1 MIKGLRVGH
10 WTDRN
15 AGTGLTV
22 FVVPEQATV
31 AAAPRGQNPGTLNL
45 ATYDQYGCS
54 DTADAIVLTGGS
66 CYGLTAASY
75 LQNALA
81 ERQHGVTVPGVVS
94 AVVFDLEVGRIA
106 WPELHA
112 AHRAY
117 EAAVPAGDEEVGT
130 VGAGTG
136 VTAGSIDGP
145 GGSTKGGFGRASR
158 RTAQGPTVAAWAVV
172 NPIGDVIGEDGQV
185 LAGLRRDGRFF
196 RVTEAFATDE
206 RPEQEWG
213 KATTLVV
220 VATDARLTKREAW
233 RLAHAGHGG
242 IAHAVSPCATGLDGD
257 TAFAVATG
265 EVEVQN
271 MLALEGVAAAV
282 TAEAIRDAVRQA
294 TGLHG
299 VPALRELDQADD
311 ARV

>member
-1 MIKGLRVGH
+1 MIKGLSIGH
-10 WTDRN
+10 WTDRD

-45 ATYDQYGCS
+45 AIYDQYGCA
-54 DTADAIVLTGGS
+54 DAADAIVLTGGS
-66 CYGLTAASY
+66 CYGLTAASH

-81 ERQHGVTVPGVVS
+81 GRQQGATVPGVLS
-94 AVVFDLEVGRIA
+94 AVVFDLKVGRID
-106 WPELHA
+106 WPELQA
-112 AHRAY
+112 AHLAY
-117 EAAVPAGDEEVGT
+117 EGAVAAGEEEVGT

-145 GGSTKGGFGRASR
+145 GGATKGGFGRAAR
-158 RTAQGPTVAAWAVV
+158 RTAQGATVAAWAVV

-206 RPEQEWG
+206 QPEQEWG
-213 KATTLVV
+213 EATTLVV
-220 VATDARLTKREAW
+220 VATDAKLTKREVW

-265 EVEVQN
+265 EVEVKN

-299 VPALRELDQADD
+299 VPAVRDLDPAGDRR
-311 ARV
+311 A

>member
-1 MIKGLRVGH
+1 VKVIKGLSIGH
-10 WTDRN
+10 WTDPD

-22 FVVPEQATV
+22 FAIPQKAIV

-45 ATYDQYGCS
+45 AIYDQYGCA
-54 DTADAIVLTGGS
+54 DEADAIVLTGGS

-81 ERQHGVTVPGVVS
+81 YRQRGVEVPGVLS
-94 AVVFDLEVGRIA
+94 AVVFDLQVGPIA
-106 WPELHA
+106 WPEMDA
-112 AHRAY
+112 ARLAY
-117 EAAVPAGDEEVGT
+117 ESAVPAGEEELGT

-136 VTAGSIDGP
+136 VTAGSLDGP
-145 GGSTKGGFGRASR
+145 AGATKGGIGRAWR
-158 RTAQGPTVAAWAVV
+158 RTSQGTTVVAWAVA
-172 NPIGDVIGEDGQV
+172 NPVGDVIGEDGQV
-185 LAGLRRDGRFF
+185 LAGLRRDGKFF
-196 RVTEAFATDE
+196 RVTEALATDE
-206 RPEQEWG
+206 RQTPQSG

-220 VATDARLTKREAW
+220 VATDAKLTKREVW

-265 EVEVQN
+265 EVEIDN

-282 TAEAIRDAVRQA
+282 TAAAIRDAVRQA
-294 TGLHG
+294 TALHG
-299 VPALRELDQADD
+299 VPALRDLGGGHHD
-311 ARV
+311 